1 MSYKKEI
8 IIMKM
13 KCPKCGN
20 GLKIVENRGIEVDYC
35 EECKGVWFDFTEIDE
50 LSDTIK
56 EFNIVNPR
64 IENLKLAEV
73 NEEIR
78 NCPRCGSEM
87 DKVTMSGKPPV
98 FDFCPFNHG
107 YWFDAKE
114 LEEYTRNNMTAVQR
128 PSAEMLSEI
137 MNNK

>member
-1 MSYKKEI
+1 
-8 IIMKM
+8 MKM
-13 KCPKCGN
+13 KCPKCN
-20 GLKIVENRGIEVDYC
+20 SELKTIENRGIEVDYC
-35 EECKGVWFDFTEIDE
+35 EECKGVWFDFSEIDE

-64 IENLKLAEV
+64 IENLKLAEI

-78 NCPRCGSEM
+78 KCPRCGSEM

-114 LEEYTRNNMTAVQR
+114 LEEYTRNNMTAVKK
-128 PSAEMLSEI
+128 PSTEMLSEI